1 MKHTILILISLWLL
15 CSCNKES
22 QDFRVKA
29 VTINSYRPTQYP
41 HETLRVRFLDDEH
54 TGHVLGVTDG
64 YPASLPLPAKLNVNP
79 AFKLKLYKQP
89 CVIELWGDSTGL
101 IGSAKMNMSNY
112 KIVFPLEMEVESE
125 NFRLSVSG
133 KWDQQ

>member
-1 MKHTILILISLWLL
+1 MKHTLLLLTSLWLL

-29 VTINSYRPTQYP
+29 VTLSSYHRTKYP
-41 HETLRVRFLDDEH
+41 NEKLYVRFLDKEH
-54 TGHVLGVTDG
+54 TGHVLGATDG
-64 YPASLPLPAKLNVNP
+64 YPASLPLPVKLNVNP

-89 CVIELWGDSTGL
+89 CFIELWGDSTGL
-101 IGSAKMNMSNY
+101 IGSTRMNMGHY
-112 KIVFPLEMEVESE
+112 KIIFPLEMEVEGE
-125 NFRLSVSG
+125 NFQLSVGG